1 MLCHVVMVA
10 VEKNLVIDL
19 SVLCG
24 KVPGEESVL
33 ISDSTRGVCGSLYV
47 RGIVAVDVIVDG
59 IADDDRARELDD
71 DDKED
76 EHGGCGH
83 DPFMWF

>member
-1 MLCHVVMVA
+1 MVV

-19 SVLCG
+19 SILCG
-24 KVPGEESVL
+24 KIPGEAGTM
-33 ISDSTRGVCGSLYV
+33 ISDSTRGVCSSLYV

-59 IADDDRARELDD
+59 IPDDDWARELDD

-76 EHGGCGH
+76 
-83 DPFMWF
+83 F